1 MQRLQSSVKEP
12 HESAM
17 GYQAVFRPLAY
28 PRKVDHCMAFAVD
41 TPVPNTRRVHTRRY
55 QGCLVGR
62 RKTSATLT

>member
-1 MQRLQSSVKEP
+1 
-12 HESAM
+12 M

-28 PRKVDHCMAFAVD
+28 PLKVDHCMAFAVD
-41 TPVPNTRRVHTRRY
+41 TPVPNTRRVHARRY